1 MVETKVFDFS
11 LVSKAMH
18 VKHATL
24 VVVYSVNVMIAG
36 HVLGFENNT
45 SMKGLNPTVQRFA
58 ICVLYRIKY
67 PCHWHWCPL
76 DRSHVKI
83 SIDVKL

>member
-1 MVETKVFDFS
+1 MVETEVFDFS

-45 SMKGLNPTVQRFA
+45 SMKGLNPTVKRFA
-58 ICVLYRIKY
+58 ILSSALCLVSHKK
-67 PCHWHWCPL
+67 PL
-76 DRSHVKI
+76 SLALVPI
-83 SIDVKL
+83 GQVAC